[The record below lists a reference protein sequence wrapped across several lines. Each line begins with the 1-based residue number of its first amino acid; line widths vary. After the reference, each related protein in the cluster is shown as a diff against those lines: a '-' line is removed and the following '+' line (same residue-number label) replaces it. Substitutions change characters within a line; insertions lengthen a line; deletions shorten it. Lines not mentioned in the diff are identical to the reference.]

1 MESDKNCLFLC
12 YGKVMTTRI
21 STEKMNTVLPYVTAL
36 GNISVS
42 DAGCC
47 ICKTERIAKIEYSF
61 GNLKI
66 WLLSLSGLARQY
78 TANHLI
84 HKGLAAVFL
93 LLSALLVRE
102 NHIMHTVSPPCGNAL
117 AETFI
122 YPRNRVTHINA
133 VPAGFRGFL
142 YPTANR

>member
-47 ICKTERIAKIEYSF
+47 ICKTEGIAKIEYSF
-61 GNLKI
+61 GNLNN
-66 WLLSLSGLARQY
+66 LVTLSLSRGSR
-78 TANHLI
+78 ANILQI
-84 HKGLAAVFL
+84 
-93 LLSALLVRE
+93 
-102 NHIMHTVSPPCGNAL
+102 I
-117 AETFI
+117 
-122 YPRNRVTHINA
+122 
-133 VPAGFRGFL
+133 
-142 YPTANR
+142 